1 MKQYPFLNG
10 KAGKCVFGLFLFAML
25 MLARDTLVTSSLLGF
40 EKSQFLM
47 LGLVCLLGLGF
58 LIRNWRNLKQI
69 LLDGRMGLVLF
80 TAVLI
85 LLPMLVKRD
94 WQMMYFS
101 ILLCPVIAVFFSYF
115 TTFRDVARS
124 YVVILTFLSA
134 YSVFA
139 SYVLKFMGV
148 HGMISPPVFYNPSG
162 WDFYNF
168 GLCYAVTWYNW
179 FRNFGIFREPGVYQF
194 FIILAMYLNNY
205 TVEWRKHWQ
214 TWLVN
219 GILFVTMLTTLAI
232 GGYIEMFLFIIFL
245 YFDKKWHKNKL
256 GKRIGLAA
264 VVIGTA
270 IVVHIAMKLQEPGV
284 AGTYYVVF
292 YDMVERLTTGSDS
305 LVDRLD
311 AIFTNMH
318 FVFRNP
324 ILGNAIEE
332 VLHGTNHN
340 TSSTLIL
347 YAILGVAGGTWN
359 VVSWFAMGWD
369 RKRNIIG
376 NLILMLIFF
385 MSFNTQNLT
394 ADVFFWLL
402 PFMALTEQV
411 VPKMK
416 FPGKKE

>member
-1 MKQYPFLNG
+1 MKQYPFLDSKSG
-10 KAGKCVFGLFLFAML
+10 KLIFGLFLFAML
-25 MLARDTLVTSSLLGF
+25 LLARDTLVTSCLLGF
-40 EKSQFLM
+40 NKSQFLM
-47 LGLVCLLGLGF
+47 LGLVCLLGVGF
-58 LIRNWRNLKQI
+58 LIHNRKHLKDI
-69 LLDGRMGLVLF
+69 LLDRRMVLIVF
-80 TAVLI
+80 TAAVI
-85 LLPMLVKRD
+85 LLPMLVKQD

-101 ILLCPVIAVFFSYF
+101 ILLCPLIAVFFSYF
-115 TTFRDVARS
+115 VSLRDVAS
-124 YVVILTFLSA
+124 CYVVILTFLSA

-148 HGMISPPVFYNPSG
+148 AGLISPPVFYNSSG

-194 FIILAMYLNNY
+194 FIILALYLNNY
-205 TVEWRKHWQ
+205 TVQWKKNWQ
-214 TWLVN
+214 TWTVN
-219 GILFVTMLTTLAI
+219 MILFVTMLTTLAI

-245 YFDKKWHKNKL
+245 YFDKKWHKTKL
-256 GKRIGLAA
+256 GKRIGLITVAIGI
-264 VVIGTA
+264 VV
-270 IVVHIAMKLQEPGV
+270 VVHIAIKIQDPYVE
-284 AGTYYVVF
+284 ATYYIVF
-292 YDMVERLTTGSDS
+292 YDMWVRLTSGSDS

-324 ILGNAIEE
+324 LVGNAISE

-347 YAILGVAGGTWN
+347 YAIFGITGGTLN
-359 VVSWFAMGWD
+359 VASWFALGW
-369 RKRNIIG
+369 KKSRNIIG
-376 NLILMLIFF
+376 NLLLMLIFF

-402 PFMALTEQV
+402 PFMALTERVLPLLKYPQ
-411 VPKMK
+411 
-416 FPGKKE
+416 KKE